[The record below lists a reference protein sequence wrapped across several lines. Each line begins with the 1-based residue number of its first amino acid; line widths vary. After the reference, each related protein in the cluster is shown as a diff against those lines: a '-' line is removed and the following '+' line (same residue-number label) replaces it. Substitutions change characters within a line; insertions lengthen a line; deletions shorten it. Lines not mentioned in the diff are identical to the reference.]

1 MESVGF
7 HDGNITDLIDKRT
20 LHVRQVCRPPRLQFQ
35 FIGYCENSSASLFLV
50 FNYASNGT
58 RLRFLFL
65 FFFPPFFFLIKMNR
79 ELNFCWEISP
89 FIVDQVYLKK
99 QLETRI
105 LHQINRR
112 GDSSC
117 FTVLF
122 FLKNN
127 SGVRVS
133 FRAARS
139 WGQIPQPICGVP
151 LKATADWP
159 QRKQSFL
166 LL

>member
-1 MESVGF
+1 MELDCVS
-7 HDGNITDLIDKRT
+7 
-20 LHVRQVCRPPRLQFQ
+20 
-35 FIGYCENSSASLFLV
+35 
-50 FNYASNGT
+50 
-58 RLRFLFL
+58 FL
-65 FFFPPFFFLIKMNR
+65 FFFSPFFFLIKMNR

-112 GDSSC
+112 ADSSC

-151 LKATADWP
+151 LKATVDWP

-166 LL
+166 LLQLFILDFSLMYTQSTSIRYAALQRLLFFFPLPFSLR